1 MYDDNIFGSEP
12 NGDKFYV
19 RRFYS
24 HRDDVVKKLLSNV
37 VQSTLENMQEY

>member
-1 MYDDNIFGSEP
+1 MYDDNIFGTEP

-37 VQSTLENMQEY
+37 V